1 MALKSVLC
9 VVIVDYR
16 FVVILFRDNIKCSEI
31 MALSLFLCL
40 SLSLSLFLAN

>member
-31 MALSLFLCL
+31 MALSLSF
-40 SLSLSLFLAN
+40 SVSLFLAN